1 MPMGLFAAPDVAKPL
16 APEKAAEAPAKGK
29 EEAPAKPTNNG
40 TAKEGTAKDKA
51 KPEAAPAKPA
61 NGTNGKEATAPAKP
75 ANGKEALPP
84 AKPANGNGKEAAPA
98 KPTEAGE
105 PAPAPAPSTT
115 PMPESTATPVTK
127 DGEPMPPAVEDDDEA
142 AAERKEADAATAVAR
157 PVSSDPV
164 QVYGWR
170 EWVLV
175 GQTQMKLAAKLDTG
189 AFTSSIHAEEK
200 ELFER
205 DGKKWVRFIV
215 TDPGEKNSPRTRIEA
230 PLVRIAHIKEPG
242 GKSVAREVVRLNFTL
257 GERKLRADFTLN
269 NRSNML
275 SPVLIGRTTIKEL
288 GWVDPSRAYLAD
300 QKIMR

>member
-1 MPMGLFAAPDVAKPL
+1 MTFERKALTSFLLILCLLGPGELPAATGTT
-16 APEKAAEAPAKGK
+16 KAAAAEKPAETTPKGK
-29 EEAPAKPTNNG
+29 EEAPAKE
-40 TAKEGTAKDKA
+40 KEAPAEKA
-51 KPEAAPAKPA
+51 AAPRKPA
-61 NGTNGKEATAPAKP
+61 GEKPQTETPGKAEGDKP
-75 ANGKEALPP
+75 AAEMP
-84 AKPANGNGKEAAPA
+84 AE
-98 KPTEAGE
+98 EE
-105 PAPAPAPSTT
+105 
-115 PMPESTATPVTK
+115 
-127 DGEPMPPAVEDDDEA
+127 DEA
-142 AAERKEADAATAVAR
+142 AAERKEADAGTSVAR

-170 EWVLV
+170 EMVKIGDLEL
-175 GQTQMKLAAKLDTG
+175 KLAAKLDTG
-189 AFTSSIHAEEK
+189 ALTSSIHAEEK

-215 TDPGEKNSPRTRIEA
+215 TDPAEKNSPRNRIEA

-242 GKSVAREVVRLNFTL
+242 GKSEAREVVRLNFTI

-275 SPVLIGRTTIKEL
+275 SPVLIGRTTIKEI